1 MKLGDLL
8 KGVVGK
14 NKYDREAYEEDSPEL
29 SLMQGYDS
37 AIDKIS
43 DLSVC
48 IDEEKVRTFLRGHKL
63 FTKDGYFKWIH
74 STSFRDALAKAI
86 SQSNIITLKRG
97 E

>member
-48 IDEEKVRTFLRGHKL
+48 IDEEKLMNILNQFG
-63 FTKDGYFKWIH
+63 GYYCDCIN
-74 STSFRDALAKAI
+74 DVAKAI
-86 SQSNIITLKRG
+86 SQSNCIVVRRA
-97 E
+97 